1 MQGGRMRVVP
11 VACLADNYAYLV
23 ISADGEAAIVDA
35 SEAAPVRDALR
46 REGARASA
54 IWSTHHHWDH
64 VGANEELAR
73 ALSLDQIVGHISDR
87 GRLPG
92 QTHGVDTG
100 DRVRVGDVVAECIH
114 IPGHTL
120 GAVAYFV
127 ELSGERAVFTGDTL
141 FCGGCGRLFEGSPAQ
156 MHASLGRLLALPDD
170 THVYCGHEYTIGNL
184 RFAAHVEPSNA
195 DVSHALSHAAQ
206 LRANGKPAVGT
217 PLAQERRTNPFVRA
231 DSREIRSTLGIPA
244 EADDVTA
251 FAAIRAAKD
260 VFRV

>member
-1 MQGGRMRVVP
+1 MRVVP

-23 ISADGEAAIVDA
+23 VSAKGDAAIVDA
-35 SEAAPVRDALR
+35 SEAAPVLDALR
-46 REGARASA
+46 REGARARA

-73 ALSLDQIVGHISDR
+73 TLSIDQIVGHVSDSR
-87 GRLPG
+87 RLPG

-100 DRVRVGDVVAECIH
+100 DRVTVDDLAARCIH

-127 ELSGERAVFTGDTL
+127 DVSGERAVFTGDTL

-170 THVYCGHEYTIGNL
+170 TRVYCGHEYTIANL
-184 RFAAHVEPSNA
+184 RFAAHVEPSNV
-195 DVSHALSHAAQ
+195 DVSRAMERAAR
-206 LRANGKPAVGT
+206 LRASGQPTVGT
-217 PLAQERRTNPFVRA
+217 TLAHERRTNPFLRA
-231 DSREIRSTLGIPA
+231 DSREIRATLGIA
-244 EADDVTA
+244 AGADDIAA

-260 VFRV
+260 SFRA